1 MAAPRQGLLHEA
13 RLPVVLRATV
23 RLDVHLHRPDRMEGG
38 YFRVVRRTP
47 QLLSRFDAFAAAM
60 EPSDE
65 GAPSLS
71 PQAERP
77 VFPPSPRPR
86 APEHELRDREK
97 AAKLRHNA
105 ARARMK
111 RTRLGDL
118 GPHLVQKAAKM

>member
-1 MAAPRQGLLHEA
+1 MKSGQGSLS
-13 RLPVVLRATV
+13 TK
-23 RLDVHLHRPDRMEGG
+23 
-38 YFRVVRRTP
+38 RT
-47 QLLSRFDAFAAAM
+47 FDAFAAPM

-97 AAKLRHNA
+97 AAKLRHKA

-111 RTRLGDL
+111 SNRLEDRAR
-118 GPHLVQKAAKM
+118 HLVQKAAKMERRADELDGISRTPMQSPQ